1 MDILPKEIDFTSVI
15 KDSIDSLKYMDDA
28 EQVSSI
34 VSIHAPHKFFSDDSR
49 LKIIFNNII
58 SNAVNY
64 RDKEKESFIKI
75 DVRVEADKA
84 ILTFADNGIGIK
96 KEFLEKIFLMF
107 FRATAD
113 SKGSGLG
120 LYIVKSVLDKLS
132 GTISVDSTVGVG
144 TVITIEL
151 PSLEPALHLQHL
163 N

>member
-1 MDILPKEIDFTSVI
+1 
-15 KDSIDSLKYMDDA
+15 
-28 EQVSSI
+28 
-34 VSIHAPHKFFSDDSR
+34 
-49 LKIIFNNII
+49 
-58 SNAVNY
+58 
-64 RDKEKESFIKI
+64 
-75 DVRVEADKA
+75 
-84 ILTFADNGIGIK
+84 
-96 KEFLEKIFLMF
+96 MF